1 MGKILGIALVCLMLG
16 SMVVG
21 LPSAAG
27 AQDKPIAKIDQE
39 LLNLIDQ
46 YAEGYYNDTWN
57 LTLNQ
62 YKAWI
67 VTIAWS
73 EGGSGGYTAHS
84 RFGSSKVSLKGDRF
98 NHINKS
104 AAKIYNF
111 SFSTGIGP
119 FQIDRGGPFGWS
131 TRPTIEKLNSTKSLL
146 EVLTW
151 HYNYTIQGFGKG
163 TNLCDFQKQ
172 ASEVWY
178 GVESAEVGIRWNQVT
193 GTNWNAH
200 KNGEADLD
208 WKSIKQNIADND
220 PKNDLIKNIGER
232 KWNVTFTID
241 NKDIHGNRMKVSF
254 KGYYDTWLITARG
267 WSRTTLFHYY
277 YTYNES
283 TGCEV
288 WVIDN
293 SGNEDEFRYI
303 FARNYTTGE
312 FPENRTYKGEVKIY
326 DEEGN
331 LVRYIACAG
340 ETLKKPAL
348 NPNDRPGIFK
358 LDAVSPTASNPA
370 IVGDPSNPAEFNA
383 EVSTG
388 IPFLLILPS
397 AFNVKIG
404 NKPAGITVIPSF
416 FKNLKGIY
424 ILQITPPT
432 QNTEGS
438 YDLNISF
445 SLGEISDYDI
455 QPDAVVYSTGGNI
468 DVMEVIDRSGSMGG
482 EPIQAAK
489 DSAKLF
495 IDLMK
500 ANDMIGVASYSS
512 SASVNYGL
520 TGIDGKDNIISD
532 VEYRDYQSMSLAQI
546 QTFLESWNSHLATYR
561 AEDYLGVERNASEII
576 YNAAQ
581 NYSIN
586 PEVILATLQKEQS
599 LITDP
604 NPKEEALN
612 WAMGYGDYGDYM
624 GFGNQVN
631 NATRQFDR
639 YWTEYLDQGKP
650 TFGWNVNVEKKT
662 EDGVNLIPQNKATA
676 ALYAYTPHAGSGW
689 GGKGGGNYLFWKLYY
704 DKFGFASHVKQNA
717 KNAIDGISAGG
728 MTSIGAGLRAAYNE
742 LVNKGDP
749 SHPHSIVLMSDGWHN
764 TAPHPD
770 TVLPD
775 IRNAN
780 IRVFTIGLGAGADA
794 SLLSHIAHD
803 SGGGGGEYYYSPG
816 SGELSAIY
824 NAIAGVVRAESTV
837 KTVTGS
843 VQQGETITHKVDID
857 PTIDIATFTV
867 TWTSGTLNL
876 ELKRPNGSKVDP
888 SDPGVSHTKEATY
901 ETYTI
906 DNPMVGEW
914 TMEITAPITSSST
927 KTSTTSNLTN
937 AWEDVIA
944 NEANNTMNDNWSTEI
959 DVPARIK
966 SAQKALAQAGIS
978 YTATVT
984 ATTNLTVH
992 MYTDKDKYS
1001 LTEPIKI
1008 ITTLTK
1014 AGSPV
1019 TGADVEVTIERP
1031 DTVKEYLSLY
1041 NDGKHDDGIA
1051 LDGVYAN
1058 YYTNTDVSGSYT
1070 ITVHASGTASPEEFI
1085 REVKKSVYVSGV
1097 PAGGISVTPASWDT
1111 GMIVLCPDGDTISA
1125 FTVSSTSTNDE
1136 TVTISAT
1143 DLTDAYGNVIRSEN
1157 VISMPSTF
1165 VVPAGGSGVI
1175 YERIYVPET
1184 TKTGNYTG
1192 SIVLMS
1198 TANSVNIPVALQ
1210 VRPPPVITVYVD
1222 IKPSSCPN
1230 PLNLKSKRVPVVVL
1244 GTEDFDVTSIDPST
1258 IMLTREGIKDGVAL
1272 IRYSYEDVA
1281 TPFEGELC
1289 NCHDLDG
1296 DGYMDLT
1303 LKFDTQKLVSNL
1315 ELDKVAGN
1323 TIPLTLTGNLKE
1335 EESGTPIEGEDCVW
1349 VLN

>member
-1 MGKILGIALVCLMLG
+1 M
-16 SMVVG
+16 
-21 LPSAAG
+21 
-27 AQDKPIAKIDQE
+27 
-39 LLNLIDQ
+39 
-46 YAEGYYNDTWN
+46 
-57 LTLNQ
+57 
-62 YKAWI
+62 
-67 VTIAWS
+67 
-73 EGGSGGYTAHS
+73 
-84 RFGSSKVSLKGDRF
+84 SS
-98 NHINKS
+98 
-104 AAKIYNF
+104 Y
-111 SFSTGIGP
+111 
-119 FQIDRGGPFGWS
+119 
-131 TRPTIEKLNSTKSLL
+131 
-146 EVLTW
+146 
-151 HYNYTIQGFGKG
+151 
-163 TNLCDFQKQ
+163 
-172 ASEVWY
+172 
-178 GVESAEVGIRWNQVT
+178 
-193 GTNWNAH
+193 
-200 KNGEADLD
+200 
-208 WKSIKQNIADND
+208 
-220 PKNDLIKNIGER
+220 
-232 KWNVTFTID
+232 
-241 NKDIHGNRMKVSF
+241 
-254 KGYYDTWLITARG
+254 
-267 WSRTTLFHYY
+267 
-277 YTYNES
+277 
-283 TGCEV
+283 
-288 WVIDN
+288 
-293 SGNEDEFRYI
+293 
-303 FARNYTTGE
+303 
-312 FPENRTYKGEVKIY
+312 
-326 DEEGN
+326 
-331 LVRYIACAG
+331 
-340 ETLKKPAL
+340 
-348 NPNDRPGIFK
+348 
-358 LDAVSPTASNPA
+358 
-370 IVGDPSNPAEFNA
+370 
-383 EVSTG
+383 
-388 IPFLLILPS
+388 
-397 AFNVKIG
+397 
-404 NKPAGITVIPSF
+404 
-416 FKNLKGIY
+416 
-424 ILQITPPT
+424 
-432 QNTEGS
+432 
-438 YDLNISF
+438 LNISF

-468 DVMEVIDRSGSMGG
+468 DVMEVIDRSGSMGE

-520 TGIDGKDNIISD
+520 MGIDGKDNIISD

-546 QTFLESWNSHLATYR
+546 QTFLESWNSYLATYK
-561 AEDYLGVERNASEII
+561 AENYLGVERNASEII

-650 TFGWNVNVEKKT
+650 AFGWNVNVEKKT
-662 EDGVNLIPQNKATA
+662 KDGVNLIPQNKATA

-876 ELKRPNGSKVDP
+876 ELKRPDGSKVDP

-1070 ITVHASGTASPEEFI
+1070 ITVHASGTASPEEFT

-1097 PAGGISVTPASWDT
+1097 PAGEISVVPTSWDF
-1111 GMIVLCPDGDTISA
+1111 GIIPPGGDYTSA
-1125 FTVSSTSTNDE
+1125 FTVKSTSIKDE
-1136 TVTISAT
+1136 TVVISAT
-1143 DLTDAYGNVIRSEN
+1143 DLTDGYGNVVGSEN
-1157 VISMPSTF
+1157 VISLPRTF
-1165 VVPAGGSGVI
+1165 VVPVSESGMF

-1184 TKTGNYTG
+1184 TNTGDYSGN
-1192 SIVLMS
+1192 IILKS
-1198 TANSVNIPVALQ
+1198 TANSISIPITLTVESNLPPIANANGPYRGFIGEPITFNGTDSYDPDGSIVSYEWDLDDDGEFDDATGPTPTKTWDIPYSGTISLNVTDNIGATDVDSTSLTVVIPATVDFDPDTLNKESKGKWVTVYTELPAGYNVTHINVSTMLLNETVPAELHPTEIGDYDSDGIPDLMVKFDRQAIIDILPVGDAVNIT
-1210 VRPPPVITVYVD
+1210 ITGELY
-1222 IKPSSCPN
+1222 
-1230 PLNLKSKRVPVVVL
+1230 
-1244 GTEDFDVTSIDPST
+1244 
-1258 IMLTREGIKDGVAL
+1258 DG
-1272 IRYSYEDVA
+1272 
-1281 TPFEGELC
+1281 TPFEGS
-1289 NCHDLDG
+1289 DVIRVID
-1296 DGYMDLT
+1296 
-1303 LKFDTQKLVSNL
+1303 QS
-1315 ELDKVAGN
+1315 
-1323 TIPLTLTGNLKE
+1323 
-1335 EESGTPIEGEDCVW
+1335 
-1349 VLN
+1349 